1 MVARGNIAQTSQVV
15 VRVYTTSSAMIP
27 ATLLWS
33 DLVHCVDS
41 CLYTFA
47 PSSCPFTESK
57 HFTVGLQLF
66 RYVWDLRGKLVQTSI
81 L

>member
-57 HFTVGLQLF
+57 HFTVGLRLF